1 MGKKNVK
8 EVLTENK
15 GAKAAKKISDDFKK
29 FAFKGNIVDMAV
41 GVVIGS
47 AFTAIVNSLVKDLIT
62 PAISMLTGSNNYTD
76 MFIVLKEG
84 TVTEGVNFTADGA
97 YATLADATA
106 AGAVTLNYGNFIQAV
121 INFLLIAISVFIV
134 VSIIKAADIKAKRQA
149 AAEAAAAAEAE
160 AAAKALIKTCPC
172 CFTEIHVNATRCPH
186 CTSELEPAETADNAE
201 QAE

>member
-15 GAKAAKKISDDFKK
+15 GAKAAKKLGEDFKK
-29 FAFKGNIVDMAV
+29 FAFKGNIIDMAV

-106 AGAVTLNYGNFIQAV
+106 AGAVTLNYGSFIQAV
-121 INFLLIAISVFIV
+121 INFLLIAVSVFVV
-134 VSIIKAADIKAKRQA
+134 VSLIKAADIKAKKQA

-160 AAAKALIKTCPC
+160 AAAKALIKVCPC
-172 CFTEIHVNATRCPH
+172 CLTEIHVNATRCPH
-186 CTSELEPAETADNAE
+186 CTSELEVPAADDAE
-201 QAE
+201 KAE

>member
-1 MGKKNVK
+1 MGKKKVK

-15 GAKAAKKISDDFKK
+15 GAKAAMKLGEDFKK

-62 PAISMLTGSNNYTD
+62 PAISLLTGSRNYTD
-76 MFIVLKEG
+76 LFTVLKLPEGAPEG
-84 TVTEGVNFTADGA
+84 TV
-97 YATLADATA
+97 YATLAEATE

-121 INFLLIAISVFIV
+121 INFLLIAISVFVV
-134 VSIIKAADIKAKRQA
+134 VSIIKAADVKAKKQA

-160 AAAKALIKTCPC
+160 AAAKALIKTCPHC
-172 CFTEIHVNATRCPH
+172 LTEIHINATRCPH
-186 CTSELEPAETADNAE
+186 CTSELEVVTE
-201 QAE
+201 